1 VELFKDR
8 KTNLTLLS
16 ILSAAIAM
24 SGVASGIPALAT
36 HAAVDDSNMNT
47 SKDVTN
53 SSIEHNAK
61 SSDGKSTS
69 HVDGTKGYH
78 TGTVGESTS
87 MANLKSLFEG
97 LVVCD
102 LGTSEIHRQMQHDAI
117 HDGMFGTPTVSVKVV
132 PWTDLVSP
140 VSHEK
145 QTSSDN
151 NTKSS
156 ESAPC
161 KKLGNGNT
169 STESKDASSVSDSS
183 KTKSMSNTQP
193 TSSDHKISSGTS
205 SKDAMPNKQIAVIE
219 GNDFAPGQVVL
230 VYSNHALVTIDDV
243 SRNGQIDA
251 KVPLDKLGNE
261 IRFVESGTNRVAT
274 FNFNGHTLISSG
286 QGDIIAENSNAN
298 SMTAPNNK

>member
-1 VELFKDR
+1 MELFKDR

-36 HAAVDDSNMNT
+36 HAAMDDSNMNT
-47 SKDVTN
+47 SKDVAN

-61 SSDGKSTS
+61 STDGKSTS

-102 LGTSEIHRQMQHDAI
+102 LGTSEIHRQMQHD
-117 HDGMFGTPTVSVKVV
+117 GMLGTPKVSVKVV
-132 PWTDLVSP
+132 PWTDLASS

-161 KKLGNGNT
+161 KKLGDGNT
-169 STESKDASSVSDSS
+169 STESKDTSSASYGSN
-183 KTKSMSNTQP
+183 TKSMSNTQP

-286 QGDIIAENSNAN
+286 QGDIIAENSNTN